1 MKNKKER
8 KVEKITLSE
17 KQREFLY
24 CTFFVVVLLF
34 LAFGDRIALHFIAKQ
49 PNPNNAIS
57 RGDSPVSGVPFSL
70 EELDMTAILEKIN
83 NKETFLLVSTREKCY
98 TCKSYIPMLEQ
109 EFLKYNITA
118 YYINRS
124 LYDMNQEEFVR
135 FTEVHENLQKNLQ
148 YTPYVMYFKEGMLQ
162 DELIGSKEQIE
173 IESFLKKNELENNK
187 I

>member
-34 LAFGDRIALHFIAKQ
+34 LTFGDRIALHFITKQ

-70 EELDMTAILEKIN
+70 EELDMTEILEKIN

-109 EFLKYNITA
+109 EFLKYDITA

>member
-1 MKNKKER
+1 
-8 KVEKITLSE
+8 
-17 KQREFLY
+17 
-24 CTFFVVVLLF
+24 
-34 LAFGDRIALHFIAKQ
+34 
-49 PNPNNAIS
+49 
-57 RGDSPVSGVPFSL
+57 
-70 EELDMTAILEKIN
+70 
-83 NKETFLLVSTREKCY
+83 
-98 TCKSYIPMLEQ
+98 MLEQ
-109 EFLKYNITA
+109 EFLKYDITA